1 MVGGYTIIDLNL
13 YTIAITRLNN
23 GFQNIG
29 QIIQKNAKELKN
41 NNPEAIEILIKEIE
55 NTTPSFKNSS
65 KNFEKIY
72 LDIVDSL
79 NQKKVNNN
87 EYEAFLNYIIQIFPQ
102 YQESLIKSIDNLKN
116 IGINN
121 SKLDLAIMNLD
132 NEISKI
138 INTFTNLLKIA
149 IEYLYISTKNIQ
161 KLWNY
166 FFKLKLRMIIYNKNK
181 NSNI

>member
-65 KNFEKIY
+65 KDFEKIY

-87 EYEAFLNYIIQIFPQ
+87 EYEAFLNYISQIFPQ

-161 KLWNY
+161 KLWNH
-166 FFKLKLRMIIYNKNK
+166 FLKLKLRMIIYNKNK

>member
-161 KLWNY
+161 KL
-166 FFKLKLRMIIYNKNK
+166 
-181 NSNI
+181 